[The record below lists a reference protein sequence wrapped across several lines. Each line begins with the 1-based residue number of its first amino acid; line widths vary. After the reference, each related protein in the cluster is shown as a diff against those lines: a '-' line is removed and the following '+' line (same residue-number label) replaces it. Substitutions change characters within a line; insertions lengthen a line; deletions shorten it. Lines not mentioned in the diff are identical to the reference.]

1 MEIHRYPI
9 RNFFPDQII
18 VDFIYRILSLLF
30 SWWRR
35 RDGWREKEWIKT
47 ARDLM
52 ESEGWFLMECL
63 CNAGIGVGVHDDVT
77 LERTASIW

>member
-1 MEIHRYPI
+1 MAK
-9 RNFFPDQII
+9 DG
-18 VDFIYRILSLLF
+18 
-30 SWWRR
+30 RR
-35 RDGWREKEWIKT
+35 GKEWIKT

-52 ESEGWFLMECL
+52 ESERRFLMECL